1 VLQDKNFLRSSLDD
15 GDAIDQPAVFSSRW
29 LESGSF
35 GRLQN
40 LTVGYTFVLP
50 GWLSG
55 RGNTARIFVAAD
67 NLFVMTGYTG
77 YDPEAHSSWP

>member
-67 NLFVMTGYTG
+67 NLLAVRPMV
-77 YDPEAHSSWP
+77 SVWPRAGSII